1 MATIKVFAVDMDG
14 TFLDDNKQYD
24 KPRFL
29 QQLAIMQQRGMHF
42 VAASGNRLATLHR
55 YLPEVKKEIGFVA
68 ENGAYVLDGEEE
80 LLIAGMNQEQLAQ
93 VFALLPQ
100 FPRII
105 TVACCRDEAFCL
117 SSLSETTLNALHP
130 YYMSPARITAFTEIK
145 DPILKL
151 AIWIPPQDRESLLA
165 TLSLPAQKNNLRL
178 VDSGNCFTDL
188 LRNDVSKAAGLRHLL
203 QLWQVRDEE
212 VASFGDNSNDVEMLR
227 MTPFSFAPVNAQESA
242 RRAAQNIIAN
252 NNEHTVQNMIDCI
265 LLRESWQKR
274 SYPWGCGK

>member
-1 MATIKVFAVDMDG
+1 MTTLKVFAVDMDG
-14 TFLDDNKQYD
+14 TFLDDHKQYD

-29 QQLAIMQQRGMHF
+29 RQLATMRQQGIHF

-68 ENGAYVLDGEEE
+68 ENGGYVLDGEKI
-80 LLIAGMNQEQLAQ
+80 LLTAGMSQEQLAPI
-93 VFALLPQ
+93 FALLPR

-130 YYMSPARITAFTEIK
+130 YYVSPARIAAFTEIK
-145 DPILKL
+145 EPILKL
-151 AIWIPPQDRESLLA
+151 AIWIPPQDRENLIT
-165 TLSLPAQKNNLRL
+165 TLTLPARGKSLRL

-203 QLWQVRDEE
+203 QHWQVRDGE

-227 MTPFSFAPVNAQESA
+227 MTPFSFAPVNAKESA
-242 RRAAQNIIAN
+242 KKAARIIIGN
-252 NNEHTVQNMIDCI
+252 NNDNAVQNTIDYI
-265 LLRESWQKR
+265 LIGNPL
-274 SYPWGCGK
+274 